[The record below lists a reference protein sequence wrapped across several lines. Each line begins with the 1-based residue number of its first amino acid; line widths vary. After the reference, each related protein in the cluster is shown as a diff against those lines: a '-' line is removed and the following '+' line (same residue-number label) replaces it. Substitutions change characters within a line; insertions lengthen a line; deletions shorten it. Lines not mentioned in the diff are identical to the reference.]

1 MQAVNI
7 LFTVHSQF
15 KKFSI
20 AGNSNK
26 YANFWNAEIDR
37 GLRERP
43 VNYWWLWAFLILSF
57 NFKNSALKWAYS
69 RLAKGKRNISI
80 TRTF

>member
-1 MQAVNI
+1 MKICRFELKTAFSLSGQRKNFFMQAVNI

-20 AGNSNK
+20 TGNSNK

-37 GLRERP
+37 GFAERP
-43 VNYWWLWAFLILSF
+43 VNYW
-57 NFKNSALKWAYS
+57 
-69 RLAKGKRNISI
+69 
-80 TRTF
+80 